1 MAPIELLLPNAL
13 SVSSEALSVQKP
25 PPLTPQLEALNS
37 SIQTPN
43 KAGTHFTDPEGMEG
57 WVDPLLCWV
66 LNQRPPERGKKVRR
80 LRPLGQRSNI

>member
-25 PPLTPQLEALNS
+25 PPLEALDS
-37 SIQTPN
+37 SIQTPI

-57 WVDPLLCWV
+57 WVDPLL
-66 LNQRPPERGKKVRR
+66 
-80 LRPLGQRSNI
+80 PLGFEPATTGTRIERSPAGARLFNSMYI